1 MEIKTFKSMQD
12 LFCNS
17 KVGDMAEFNLGKAGI
32 KKGMVFSKSLFFV
45 RIQIEGRPVTSFVSK
60 YEINYN

>member
-1 MEIKTFKSMQD
+1 MQD